1 VAYSTCKTDIF
12 SRNPN
17 ALAKP
22 LLWLALGVLGLG
34 ACAKADVDGSMVG
47 VGKGGIGAGGGGGGF
62 ANFGGQNGGLLPLP
76 CANDMCEDFPAA
88 PIVDT
93 GAEGTEGMFKGAPGT
108 SGGPCIMEPEDG
120 SLFPNNWLRPRV
132 RWTGAT
138 GPVELRFTATKQ
150 KNELVVYT
158 KATQWAMPK
167 EVWRNLA
174 AHAPGGKVTV
184 TVRLASGGISKSSFQ
199 IATVDA
205 SGAMVF
211 WAAKP
216 AEVGKKP
223 EDLTAVND
231 SELRGFK
238 VGDES
243 TVSTLKIPQIT
254 QPSREQS
261 GNPRTVR
268 CIGCHVA
275 TPDGQYVAFTDHWP
289 WNSVIAGVKPG
300 VVGQPLP
307 EASSGGISA
316 LNRPWGGMMAFSA
329 RHWAA
334 GDRVMVVSSSLQD
347 PMVPWSTDNQ
357 KKAEL
362 MWYNLE
368 APAPMD
374 PKFTVKGI
382 QFGMIPRMGDNN
394 GAASP
399 DWSRDG
405 TKIAY
410 ASTNGGNLDGRLE
423 KGATD
428 LFTVPYN
435 DRMGGMA
442 TPVKGAS
449 DPSFEEYYPAW
460 SPDDKLIAYNRVP
473 AGEKMYANPNAEL
486 FVVSTKFGESQ
497 RLAAND
503 PPACANKKS
512 PGVNNHWARWSPGV
526 QASGSG
532 SVYWIIFSSNR
543 ADIPAVPSKY
553 TNPAMPNGSL
563 VQVSQLYIT
572 AVVETEDGIKTFP
585 AIYLWNQP
593 TDTLNTTPAWEAFQ
607 LPPVL

>member
-1 VAYSTCKTDIF
+1 MRRDPKRTTF
-12 SRNPN
+12 SSFFWLTLA
-17 ALAKP
+17 ALA
-22 LLWLALGVLGLG
+22 G
-34 ACAKADVDGSMVG
+34 CAQADVDGTP
-47 VGKGGIGAGGGGGGF
+47 GAGGSGASRTGGSGGGF
-62 ANFGGQNGGLLPLP
+62 ANFGGQNGDLTPLP

-93 GAEGTEGMFKGAPGT
+93 GAEGTEAMFKDPG
-108 SGGPCIMEPEDG
+108 SDGGGPCIMEPEDG
-120 SLFPNNWLRPRV
+120 SLFPHNWLRPRV

-138 GPVELRFTATKQ
+138 GPVQLRFSAPKQ

-158 KATQWAMPK
+158 KNSQWAMPK
-167 EVWRNLA
+167 AVWQSLA
-174 AHAPGGKVTV
+174 AHSPGATVTV
-184 TVRLASGGISKSSFQ
+184 SVRLASGGTSKSKFQ

-205 SGAMVF
+205 AGAMVF

-231 SELRGFK
+231 SELRGFA

-243 TVSTLKIPQIT
+243 TVSTLKIPEIK

-300 VVGQPLP
+300 ITGNQLP
-307 EASSGGISA
+307 EMSGGGLSA
-316 LNRPWGGMMAFSA
+316 MNRPWGGMMTFSGK
-329 RHWAA
+329 HWAT
-334 GDRVMVVSSSLQD
+334 GDRVMVVSSALQD

-362 MWYNLE
+362 VWYNLE

-374 PKFTVKGI
+374 PKFTVRGV
-382 QFGMIPRMGDNN
+382 QFGVIPRMGDTN

-405 TKIAY
+405 TRIAY

-428 LFTVPYN
+428 LYVVPYN

-442 TPVKGAS
+442 TPVAGAS
-449 DPSFEEYYPAW
+449 DPKFEEYYPAW

-486 FVVSTKFGESQ
+486 FVVSTKFGQSV

-503 PPACANKKS
+503 PPACANKRS
-512 PGVNNHWARWSPGV
+512 PGVNNHWARWSPSV
-526 QASGSG
+526 QGAGAG
-532 SVYWIIFSSNR
+532 SVYWLIFSSNR
-543 ADIPAVPSKY
+543 ADIAPVPSKY
-553 TNPAMPNGSL
+553 TNPAMPSGSL

-572 AVVETEDGIKTFP
+572 AVVETEDGLKTFP